1 MAPIDARRRD
11 AILALAVVIALAAA
25 HALQSRQSG
34 EQSIQAQLNE
44 RFAERPIG
52 AAFEKYPRLRP
63 PLYPLVLWGG
73 RRAGIDAPGVQ
84 SLVLAA
90 TLVALALYA
99 RRFFR
104 GTATACALVLGYAL
118 AHWSHVNVHQR
129 TAEGLFA
136 LALLG
141 FAVALWHFAGSGRG
155 AGWLGASAS
164 ALALL
169 RYSGTYLAIPL
180 AAAHAL
186 LRGAPLRR
194 RLRDLAIVLA
204 LSVPPIAAWMA
215 ITHAQTGYWTGTDR
229 ARERDL
235 PESVRHWGELTG
247 LDDHVRLTAKTL
259 WIDFLSPDLPAAVNV
274 VTLPYRPSAV
284 EWGLFALAVAAV
296 ATGVAAGRRAGWQ
309 VAPSPARTVAEV
321 AAAFLASTIAVWTVG
336 NNDPIHTRF
345 LFPVYPLLCLLA
357 FHAYEAVRGWSPAWW
372 TRAPWIA
379 LYAGV
384 VAVQA
389 LRSWRAEPMPV
400 RFLW

>member
-1 MAPIDARRRD
+1 VAPLAGRRRD
-11 AILALAVVIALAAA
+11 VILALAAVAAVAVGHVLLA
-25 HALQSRQSG
+25 RQAG

-44 RFAERPIG
+44 RFAERPIA

-63 PLYPLVLWGG
+63 PLYPLVLWSA
-73 RRAGIDAPGVQ
+73 RRVGIDPAGVQ
-84 SLVLAA
+84 SLTLGA
-90 TLVALALYA
+90 TLLALALYA

-104 GTATACALVLGYAL
+104 GTATACALVLGYAA

-141 FAVALWHFAGSGRG
+141 FTVSLWRLAGTGGG
-155 AGWLGASAS
+155 AGWVGASAS

-180 AAAHAL
+180 AAAHTL

-194 RLRDLAIVLA
+194 RLRDLALVLA
-204 LSVPPIAAWMA
+204 LSVPPIAYWMW
-215 ITHAQTGYWTGTDR
+215 ITHAQTGFWTGTDR

-235 PESVRHWGELTG
+235 PEAVRHWAELTG
-247 LDDHVRLTAKTL
+247 IDDHVRLTAKTL
-259 WIDFLSPDLPAAVNV
+259 WIDFLSPDVPAAVNV
-274 VTLPYRPSAV
+274 VTLPYRPSPV
-284 EWGLFALAVAAV
+284 EWGLFALALA
-296 ATGVAAGRRAGWQ
+296 AAGTALAAGSRAGWRMEE
-309 VAPSPARTVAEV
+309 SPARGMAEV
-321 AAAFLASTIAVWTVG
+321 AGVFLALTLAVWTVG

-357 FHAYEAVRGWSPAWW
+357 FHAYEAVRGWTPAWW
-372 TRAPWIA
+372 ARAPWIA

-389 LRSWRAEPMPV
+389 LRSWRADPLPV